1 MLWTKKKIS
10 AILLLKDVPFELI
23 QFIFNMKFGNRLF
36 LSFIFLIFCAF
47 QISGCAQNQQT
58 IARLEQENA
67 QQRERIWQSNRK
79 MEDFRQENESLRQQL
94 AVLQGKNR
102 AGNSSASYSTGT
114 VRANAAVQPLAQSS
128 LNGRSSNAVSPSTP
142 GAVETRP
149 TNSSM
154 NIAPQPPTATL
165 GVPSSLENQT
175 VYPPSG
181 SKISIGNTGKT
192 LRVRKTD
199 SKNVH
204 SIAILPQKAR
214 KIDTRGLHAEF
225 QMKDSA
231 GDVVLAAAPISVM
244 VTDPSLPENQSRISE
259 WKYSAEDI
267 ADVINSGQAAIAI
280 PLNMEWA
287 NACPQNPNLE
297 LHILYYTSDKRIL
310 MHRAKIDLNV
320 RSASGSAS
328 VASSAYS
335 GAFIPGTSNPPVG
348 TNADLPS
355 SAKTF
360 SKPEWS
366 PTP

>member
-1 MLWTKKKIS
+1 
-10 AILLLKDVPFELI
+10 
-23 QFIFNMKFGNRLF
+23 MKFGNRL
-36 LSFIFLIFCAF
+36 LSSFILLILCVSHF
-47 QISGCAQNQQT
+47 SGCAQNQQT

-79 MEDFRQENESLRQQL
+79 MEDFRQENEALRQQL
-94 AVLQGKNR
+94 AALQGKNR
-102 AGNSSASYSTGT
+102 TGAASASTFQSSASSPSSASYGAIRPNSI
-114 VRANAAVQPLAQSS
+114 VQPLSQSS
-128 LNGRSSNAVSPSTP
+128 QATDSSGAVSPATSGSP
-142 GAVETRP
+142 ETRSN
-149 TNSSM
+149 NSSM
-154 NIAPQPPTATL
+154 NITPQPPTATL
-165 GVPSSLENQT
+165 GVPSALENQT

-181 SKISIGNTGKT
+181 AKISMGNSGKT

-225 QMKDSA
+225 QMKDAA
-231 GDVVLAAAPISVM
+231 GNILLAAAPLSVM

-287 NACPQNPNLE
+287 TSCPQNPNLE

-310 MHRAKIDLNV
+310 MHRARIDLSIPPQTETA
-320 RSASGSAS
+320 SA
-328 VASSAYS
+328 
-335 GAFIPGTSNPPVG
+335 
-348 TNADLPS
+348 LPS
-355 SAKTF
+355 THSAPDTPFVVGNANPSVGANAALNSSPKTL

-366 PTP
+366 PNP